1 MEHYYEQREKD
12 RIDSIK
18 AYKKPRKQKLFTEDQ
33 ERQILSYH
41 NKGVTCEQLAEIMGF
56 KGDKGIVRLQN
67 KATAMG
73 VRLSKEP
80 KL

>member
-1 MEHYYEQREKD
+1 MAHYDEQREKD

-18 AYKKPRKQKLFTEDQ
+18 AYKKPRKQKLFTGDQ
-33 ERQILSYH
+33 VRQILSYH

-56 KGDKGIVRLQN
+56 KGDKGILRLQN